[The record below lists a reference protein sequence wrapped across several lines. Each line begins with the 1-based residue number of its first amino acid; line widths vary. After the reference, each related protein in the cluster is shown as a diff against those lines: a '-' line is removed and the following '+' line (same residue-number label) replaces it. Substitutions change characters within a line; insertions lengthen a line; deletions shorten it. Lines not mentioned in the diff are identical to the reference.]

1 MEKGHLTFNQVVRGS
16 SPRWLTR
23 RFRPWADPRGP
34 RRGFLWL
41 VWAGI
46 DVRRFVCTAQAV
58 YRHYPTAF
66 VCCQLFFLHPV
77 GLSPAF
83 FVGKTAEMKGRKPIY
98 KKISLST
105 GGSRRRDGQ
114 KARPPPRCLWE
125 FLPRCIDA
133 GSAAYISLTSR
144 SEGRFRP
151 PQEALPCGD
160 HRPDRRLRR

>member
-46 DVRRFVCTAQAV
+46 DVRRFVCTAHAV

-125 FLPRCIDA
+125 FLNTMYRRGGC
-133 GSAAYISLTSR
+133 GLYQSYITVVK
-144 SEGRFRP
+144 GRIHHGTDG
-151 PQEALPCGD
+151 AD
-160 HRPDRRLRR
+160 D